1 MKIIKKKLTKLFLSF
16 NLSSMELKE
25 YIEARRLSMPEAAKQ
40 LGISRGYLYMLIGN
54 GREAGKKTA
63 FKIIEWSQGMIRLE
77 DLWKEK
83 GS

>member
-1 MKIIKKKLTKLFLSF
+1 MKKMLTTAFLLFNISTMKLQ
-16 NLSSMELKE
+16 E

-40 LGISRGYLYMLIGN
+40 LGISRGYLYMLISN